1 MSEGL
6 HIKEELFSLYK
17 GIKNDIP
24 NDKLPTNRTKNLE
37 SGRIDSITLI
47 SYIKESIP
55 LLINHKISEAISNN
69 SNNNNDYSIELE
81 LNNKNKKF
89 LDLKKQ
95 YLQLENQ
102 LKKLEND
109 NKYYLKKVFQYKI
122 QKDILDMKLN
132 AYMSLEDEYEE
143 LKEKVKYEGGKFL
156 DNERKDNE
164 IIILRSEN
172 SALKKEIVK
181 FEIMNKKNEN
191 KNKEY
196 IKRIKDLQNNI
207 ENLNKKIFNLEKVIK
222 EKCLKN
228 NSLPKEKN
236 NSCVIPGVKY
246 NENTMDKFDVSH
258 KMQTS
263 KNYCNIKNIKALYP
277 QSINFKNKR
286 VINFHSPKSDI
297 YHFEKNK
304 NKNKNNNKSTST
316 INAHFLGSS
325 TYNRMNQLNN
335 KKIKYHLKNDFNSL
349 KNLRNNSST
358 IIKVERD
365 ESKSLSVNKNNID
378 RNKVDNLLYKSGNKM
393 KSFNKI
399 LCSNPHCYS
408 PMPCKSS
415 QNDGIFTPSY
425 LEKEINKKIINN
437 FSQSIRAKSND
448 H

>member
-89 LDLKKQ
+89 LEIKKQ
-95 YLQLENQ
+95 YLQMENQ

-109 NKYYLKKVFQYKI
+109 NKYYLKRVFQYKI
-122 QKDILDMKLN
+122 QKDILEMKLN

-181 FEIMNKKNEN
+181 FENMNKKNDN

-196 IKRIKDLQNNI
+196 IKRIKDLQTNI
-207 ENLNKKIFNLEKVIK
+207 ENLNKKIFKLEKIIK

-228 NSLPKEKN
+228 KSLSKEKN

-263 KNYCNIKNIKALYP
+263 KNYYNIKNIKALYP

-286 VINFHSPKSDI
+286 MINFNSPKSDI
-297 YHFEKNK
+297 YHLEK

-325 TYNRMNQLNN
+325 TYNRINQLNS

-349 KNLRNNSST
+349 KNLRNNSIT

-408 PMPCKSS
+408 PMPCKSF
-415 QNDGIFTPSY
+415 QNDGKFTPSY
-425 LEKEINKKIINN
+425 LEKEMHKKIINN

>member
-69 SNNNNDYSIELE
+69 TNNNNDYSIELE

-89 LDLKKQ
+89 LEIKKQ
-95 YLQLENQ
+95 YLQMENQ

-109 NKYYLKKVFQYKI
+109 NKYYLKRVFQYKI
-122 QKDILDMKLN
+122 QKDILEMKLN

-181 FEIMNKKNEN
+181 FENMNKKNDN

-196 IKRIKDLQNNI
+196 IKRIKDLQTNI
-207 ENLNKKIFNLEKVIK
+207 ENLNKKIFKLEKIIK

-228 NSLPKEKN
+228 KSLSKEKN

-263 KNYCNIKNIKALYP
+263 KNYYNIKNIKALYP

-286 VINFHSPKSDI
+286 MINFNSPKSDI
-297 YHFEKNK
+297 YHLEK

-325 TYNRMNQLNN
+325 TYNRINQLNS

-349 KNLRNNSST
+349 KNLRNNSIT

-408 PMPCKSS
+408 PMPCKSF
-415 QNDGIFTPSY
+415 QNDGKLTPSY
-425 LEKEINKKIINN
+425 LEKEMHKKIINN